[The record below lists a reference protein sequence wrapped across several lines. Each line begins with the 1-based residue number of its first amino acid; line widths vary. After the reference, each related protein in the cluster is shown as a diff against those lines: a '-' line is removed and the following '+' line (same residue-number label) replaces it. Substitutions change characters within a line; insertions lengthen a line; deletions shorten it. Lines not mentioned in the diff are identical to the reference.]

1 LSFNYVPACRFHANP
16 GKAGAAPVSCGVIHV
31 YNGLGGVQQGIDMNL
46 HVLGCAGGIGGRER
60 LTTCMRVDDD
70 IVLDAGTGICALD
83 IDELSAIDHVFL
95 THFHLDH
102 VAGLALLVDTVVVH
116 GQRTKPIIVHASGPV
131 IESLKKHLFN
141 WELWPDF
148 TTIPDSVNPALKWA
162 ELEPGQAIDLN
173 GRIITPHRVNHTL
186 GSMSYFVHNGGAGFL
201 FTGDMASTPELW
213 KIFIAEPRLARVIVD
228 CSFPNADAELA
239 DRSMHFCPRTLA
251 ADVQKMPASTEFM
264 IYHLK
269 PGQEDQIMQE
279 LNGPSSNH
287 RFTALK
293 CGDRFV
299 F

>member
-1 LSFNYVPACRFHANP
+1 
-16 GKAGAAPVSCGVIHV
+16 
-31 YNGLGGVQQGIDMNL
+31 MNL

-60 LTTCMRVDDD
+60 LTTCMKIDDD
-70 IVLDAGTGICALD
+70 IVIDAGTGICSLGV
-83 IDELSAIDHVFL
+83 DELSAIDHVFL

-102 VAGLALLVDTVVVH
+102 VAGLALLVDAVVVQ
-116 GQRTKPIIVHASGPV
+116 GKRTRPIVVHSSAAV
-131 IESLKKHLFN
+131 IASLKKHLFN

-148 TTIPDSVNPALKWA
+148 AVIPDPLNPALKWA
-162 ELEPGQAIDLN
+162 PLELQEPVDLG
-173 GRIITPHRVNHTL
+173 GRIVTPHPVNHTD
-186 GSMSYFVHNGGAGFL
+186 GSVSYFVHGGASGFL

-213 KIFIAEPRLARVIVD
+213 KTFAAERRLSKVIVD
-228 CSFPNADAELA
+228 CSFPNADARIAE
-239 DRSMHFCPRTLA
+239 RSMHFCPSSLVEDIRL
-251 ADVQKMPASTEFM
+251 MPEETEFL

-279 LNGPSSNH
+279 LHAASGKR

>member
-1 LSFNYVPACRFHANP
+1 M
-16 GKAGAAPVSCGVIHV
+16 K
-31 YNGLGGVQQGIDMNL
+31 L

-60 LTTCMRVDDD
+60 LTTCMKVDSD
-70 IVLDAGTGICALD
+70 IVIDAGTGICALD

-116 GQRTKPIIVHASGPV
+116 GERTKPIVVHASAAV

-148 TTIPDSVNPALKWA
+148 TTIPDPVNPALIWS
-162 ELEPGQAIDLN
+162 ELELGVPIALD
-173 GRIITPHRVNHTL
+173 GRFITPHPVNHTN
-186 GSMSYFVHNGGAGFL
+186 GSVSYFVHNGGKGFL
-201 FTGDMASTPELW
+201 FTGDMASTPGLW
-213 KIFIAEPRLARVIVD
+213 KTFADEPRLARVIVD
-228 CSFPNADAELA
+228 CSFPNSDAVIA
-239 DRSMHFCPRTLA
+239 DRSMHFCPQSLV
-251 ADVQKMPASTEFM
+251 ADVHAMPDSTEFL

-279 LNGPSSNH
+279 LQDASSNH

-293 CGDRFV
+293 CGDLFT

>member
-1 LSFNYVPACRFHANP
+1 
-16 GKAGAAPVSCGVIHV
+16 
-31 YNGLGGVQQGIDMNL
+31 MNL

-60 LTTCMRVDDD
+60 LTTCMKVDDD
-70 IVLDAGTGICALD
+70 IVIDAGTGICTLG
-83 IDELSAIDHVFL
+83 IEELAAIDHVFL

-102 VAGLALLVDTVVVH
+102 VAGLALLVDAMVVH
-116 GQRTKPIIVHASGPV
+116 GKRKKPVIVHSTGPV
-131 IESLKKHLFN
+131 IQSLKTPMFN

-148 TTIPDSVNPALKWA
+148 ATIPDPLNPAMKWSV
-162 ELEPGQAIDLN
+162 LDPGESIDLD
-173 GRIITPHRVNHTL
+173 GRIITPHPVNHTH
-186 GSMSYFVHNGGAGFL
+186 GSVAYFVHNGGPGFL

-213 KIFIAEPRLARVIVD
+213 KRFADEPQLQKIIVD

-239 DRSMHFCPRTLA
+239 KRSMHFCPSTLIE
-251 ADVQKMPASTEFM
+251 DVRWMPESAEFL

-279 LNGPSSNH
+279 LHAVQGSR

-293 CGDRFV
+293 CGDRFA